1 MHQGACWTLDCCL
14 RSTVKLLAPFLPY
27 VTEAIYQVLFA
38 RQEGGGSVHRA
49 SWPEVDE
56 ALCSAS
62 AERMGTVLLAVG
74 TAVRRCKS
82 TANRPLSTPL
92 ERLQV
97 VVPDP
102 ELRAWL
108 PAAAADIA
116 SLTRA
121 SRVEVGTRLDAA
133 LQEVQTD
140 GEISLGLDWG
150 RGHERTEK

>member
-97 VVPDP
+97 VVSDP

-108 PAAAADIA
+108 PAAAVDIA

>member
-1 MHQGACWTLDCCL
+1 M
-14 RSTVKLLAPFLPY
+14 LAPFLPY

-97 VVPDP
+97 VVSDP

-108 PAAAADIA
+108 PAAAVDIA